1 MSSIISD
8 EEVFMQIKEP
18 SRKAYRR
25 AWSLLKEV
33 IGEFDFETG
42 PPGEDEFIKFFKYL
56 RIEKKAASS
65 TLWTTYSYLNSVM
78 QRKYSV
84 RLQQI
89 PRLTLLI
96 KSYDTDVKQKAK
108 IFDDDKMKQFMV
120 EKDHSTYWLVRQV
133 IAMIAFF
140 GGLRIEELMRLQLET
155 IQKTD
160 LGYSIIHH
168 RVKQR
173 RSDK

>member
-1 MSSIISD
+1 
-8 EEVFMQIKEP
+8 
-18 SRKAYRR
+18 
-25 AWSLLKEV
+25 
-33 IGEFDFETG
+33 
-42 PPGEDEFIKFFKYL
+42 
-56 RIEKKAASS
+56 
-65 TLWTTYSYLNSVM
+65 
-78 QRKYSV
+78 
-84 RLQQI
+84 
-89 PRLTLLI
+89 
-96 KSYDTDVKQKAK
+96 
-108 IFDDDKMKQFMV
+108 MKLFLV
-120 EKDHSTYWLVRQV
+120 EKDHNNYWLVRQV